1 MLHDEAAE
9 PVGPELKN
17 SGHVGP
23 AHGRNYPWSV
33 WTPAC
38 ARVRRN
44 GQDKK
49 KPNRERLGFVEWWS
63 WGDLNPR
70 PQTFL
75 AQIYMFS
82 GLI

>member
-1 MLHDEAAE
+1 MLAEAMPMPRRYHDLAQDISLIFPAA
-9 PVGPELKN
+9 
-17 SGHVGP
+17 
-23 AHGRNYPWSV
+23 
-33 WTPAC
+33 
-38 ARVRRN
+38 
-44 GQDKK
+44 QKK
-49 KPNRERLGFVEWWS
+49 ANWKSSWLCIWWS

>member
-1 MLHDEAAE
+1 MARLNAAL
-9 PVGPELKN
+9 PVD
-17 SGHVGP
+17 
-23 AHGRNYPWSV
+23 AQIGR
-33 WTPAC
+33 T
-38 ARVRRN
+38 R
-44 GQDKK
+44 K